1 MQKPAKPENELDR
14 VADLH
19 NLKILDTPV
28 DKWFEAITSV
38 AKQLFNVPIVAVSLV
53 DENRQWFKSI
63 QGLEVHETGR
73 DESFCGHAIL
83 QDDLL
88 YIPDA
93 LSDSR
98 FADNPLVTG
107 EPHIRFYAGCSIV
120 SEKGYKLG
128 TVCIIDRVPRMFAP
142 GQLNGLRQL
151 ALLAELATQA
161 VAGRKVYRSLLDQ
174 VSLLDRQTK
183 IDHLTR
189 LWNRR
194 AAEDALEQLAQRSKD
209 QAQGFAIAVID
220 IDNFKDIN
228 DQYGHSGGDEILIE
242 LSRRALRV
250 LRDGDILA
258 RWGGDEFIVI
268 LDCVN
273 VEQVNQML
281 ERFVA
286 NIRTQ
291 AISLDDQPINITLS
305 IGYSVFEAP
314 KQSDWIS
321 VFEAADEAMYESK
334 QEGHGRV
341 MYRAVPSN

>member
-1 MQKPAKPENELDR
+1 MQKPAKPENERDR
-14 VADLH
+14 IADLH
-19 NLKILDTPV
+19 SLNILDTPA
-28 DKWFEAITSV
+28 DKWFEAITGV

-88 YIPDA
+88 YIPDT
-93 LSDSR
+93 LRDPV

-107 EPHIRFYAGCSIV
+107 EPHIRFYAGCPIV
-120 SEKGYKLG
+120 SANGYKLG
-128 TVCIIDRVPRMFAP
+128 TICIIDRVPRMFAP

-151 ALLAELATQA
+151 ALLAELATQV

-194 AAEDALEQLAQRSKD
+194 AAEDALEQLASRSND
-209 QAQGFAIAVID
+209 QGDGFAIAVID
-220 IDNFKDIN
+220 IDSFKAIN
-228 DQYGHSGGDEILIE
+228 DQYGHSGGDEVLTE
-242 LSRRALRV
+242 LSRRAIAE

-268 LDCVN
+268 LDCVQAEK
-273 VEQVNQML
+273 VHQLL
-281 ERFVA
+281 ERFA
-286 NIRTQ
+286 SRICEQ
-291 AISLDDQPINITLS
+291 AISFDDQQINISLS
-305 IGYSVFEAP
+305 IGYSVFEVP
-314 KQSDWIS
+314 EHRDWTS

-334 QEGHGRV
+334 QEGLGRV
-341 MYRAVPSN
+341 TYRAAPSN

>member
-1 MQKPAKPENELDR
+1 MQKPAKPENERDR
-14 VADLH
+14 IADLH
-19 NLKILDTPV
+19 SLNILDTPA
-28 DKWFEAITSV
+28 DKWFEAITGV

-88 YIPDA
+88 YIPDT
-93 LSDSR
+93 LRDPV

-107 EPHIRFYAGCSIV
+107 EPHIRFYAGCPIV
-120 SEKGYKLG
+120 SANGYKLG
-128 TVCIIDRVPRMFAP
+128 TICIIDRVPRMFAP

-151 ALLAELATQA
+151 ALLAELATQV

-194 AAEDALEQLAQRSKD
+194 AAEDALEQLASRSND
-209 QAQGFAIAVID
+209 QGDGFAIAVID
-220 IDNFKDIN
+220 IDSFKAIN
-228 DQYGHSGGDEILIE
+228 DQYGHSGGDEVLTE
-242 LSRRALRV
+242 LSRRAIAE

-258 RWGGDEFIVI
+258 
-268 LDCVN
+268 
-273 VEQVNQML
+273 
-281 ERFVA
+281 
-286 NIRTQ
+286 
-291 AISLDDQPINITLS
+291 
-305 IGYSVFEAP
+305 
-314 KQSDWIS
+314 
-321 VFEAADEAMYESK
+321 
-334 QEGHGRV
+334 
-341 MYRAVPSN
+341 